1 MLLLKAYNCRET
13 GICQVSDR
21 AVCYYIGNVAMREDN
36 NMSSKD
42 SEKREYAY
50 LGGGCFWCVEAVY
63 ERIAGVEAAV
73 SGYAGGTKPN
83 PTYQQV
89 SAGTTGHAEV
99 VRVEFDPEKISFD
112 EILKIFW
119 KSHNPTTLNRQ
130 GYDAGTQYR
139 SIILYTDERQK
150 QIAEDSIAEN
160 RKAFDDPIVT
170 QVEPFKTFYEAEGYH
185 QDYFDNNPNAAYCQA
200 VIAPKLQKLD
210 LESIF

>member
-1 MLLLKAYNCRET
+1 
-13 GICQVSDR
+13 
-21 AVCYYIGNVAMREDN
+21 
-36 NMSSKD
+36 MSSKD